1 MENAFETKELEIDI
15 KKIFSRMKSYVLVI
29 IVATI
34 LCGLLTGIGTHFLVE
49 PKYSATV
56 KMYVYSNSDRIT
68 TNSTITQNEIT
79 ASQELLNTYIY
90 ILESDTVLEAVA
102 KDLNLST
109 TPGQLRGM
117 ISANAPKDTIAF
129 EVTVTTTSAK
139 WSAKIANSIAKIA
152 PSEIV
157 RVVKAGGV
165 EIIDYAKTPKRPSS
179 PNIKKNVFIGTLFGF
194 IASFGLIFLRLLFDT
209 SITSASDLEKEF
221 NYPILGNIPN
231 LDTKKK
237 NKSYPADNTPTKPTE
252 SNDDSSDLDIK
263 LSDTL
268 IKNLQAMKGDE
279 Q

>member
-152 PSEIV
+152 PAEIV

-165 EIIDYAKTPKRPSS
+165 EIIDYAKTPKKPSS

-231 LDTKKK
+231 LDAKKK